1 VIALAKDTRFIG
13 DAHVTMLISC
23 YLDGVLELKEFNA
36 YKNAEGRITRLP
48 AKLSKKNKLSLALL
62 EVFEFDVEYS
72 EPELNEILKAYLDD
86 FALVRRTLVDMGYL
100 ERDRY
105 GRTYRRVAKAAE
117 LA

>member
-1 VIALAKDTRFIG
+1 
-13 DAHVTMLISC
+13 MLTSC
-23 YLDGVLELKEFNA
+23 YLDVVLELKEFNA
-36 YKNAEGRITRLP
+36 YKNQEGRITRLP

-72 EPELNEILKAYLDD
+72 EPELNEILKTYLDD

-105 GRTYRRVAKAAE
+105 GKSYRRVFRAQE
-117 LA
+117 IV